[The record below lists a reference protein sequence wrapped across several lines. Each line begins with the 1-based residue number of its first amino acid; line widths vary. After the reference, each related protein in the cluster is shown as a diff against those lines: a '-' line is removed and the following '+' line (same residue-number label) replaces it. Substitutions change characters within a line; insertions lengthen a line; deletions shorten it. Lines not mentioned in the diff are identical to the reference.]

1 MISRTLLVGQSGG
14 ATAVIN
20 ATLAGVIES
29 ARHSGV
35 FERVLGLRNGIDG
48 LIHGRFVDLT
58 HQSTDLLR
66 ETPSSALGTS
76 RLKTSDND
84 LEQVLDRARSLN
96 ATAMVLIGGND
107 SADAANRIGLAATDA
122 GYDLAVALAPK
133 TVDND
138 LLFTDHCPGYPSA
151 ARVLANVVRDATYD
165 TLSSPELYPVKVIEV
180 MGRDAGWLA
189 ASTALGFG
197 ELERDLQPLIFF
209 PEAPPETAEA
219 ATSEI
224 HGRLAEQGWCIA
236 VVPETLRTSDG
247 QHLSG
252 AEPIFRDPYGH
263 PYFPS
268 PAETLSRLLQQQGI
282 GRARHEKPGSFV
294 RASGL
299 LASPVDRQEAFD
311 LGWTAAARVAARQ
324 RGFMVT
330 LDRLSDDP
338 YQCAI
343 GTAPLGEIAN
353 QVRAF
358 PDGFMASG
366 NRGISDSYRNW
377 AGPLLGPDPFPA
389 YAQLDLTPAH

>member
-1 MISRTLLVGQSGG
+1 MIPRTLLVGQSGG

-20 ATLAGVIES
+20 ATLAGVVES
-29 ARHSGV
+29 ARESGV

-48 LIHGRFVDLT
+48 LIHGQFVDLT
-58 HQSTDLLR
+58 SQSIEYLR
-66 ETPSSALGTS
+66 DTPSSALGTS
-76 RLKTSDND
+76 RRKTSRDD
-84 LEQVLDRARSLN
+84 VEQVLDRARSLN
-96 ATAMVLIGGND
+96 ATAVVLIGGND
-107 SADAANRIGLAATDA
+107 SADAAHRIGTAAEDA

-165 TLSSPELYPVKVIEV
+165 TLSSPDLYPVKVIEV

-197 ELERDLQPLIFF
+197 EHERDLQPLIFF
-209 PEAPPETAEA
+209 PEAPPASA
-219 ATSEI
+219 ASATSEI
-224 HGRLAEQGWCIA
+224 HDRVAEMGWCIA
-236 VVPETLRTSDG
+236 VVPETLRTSEG
-247 QHLSG
+247 EHLSG
-252 AEPIFRDPYGH
+252 ADPIFRDPHGH
-263 PYFPS
+263 AYFPS
-268 PAETLSRLLQQQGI
+268 PAEALARLLQQQGI
-282 GRARHEKPGSFV
+282 GRARYERPGSFV

-299 LASPVDRQEAFD
+299 LASSVDRQEAFD

-330 LDRLSDDP
+330 LDRLSDEP

-343 GTAPLGEIAN
+343 GTAALGEIAN

-358 PDGFMASG
+358 PDGFMATG
-366 NRGISDSYRNW
+366 KRGISDSYRRW
-377 AGPLLGPDPFPA
+377 IGPLLGPDPFPA
-389 YAQLDLTPAH
+389 YARLDLTPAL